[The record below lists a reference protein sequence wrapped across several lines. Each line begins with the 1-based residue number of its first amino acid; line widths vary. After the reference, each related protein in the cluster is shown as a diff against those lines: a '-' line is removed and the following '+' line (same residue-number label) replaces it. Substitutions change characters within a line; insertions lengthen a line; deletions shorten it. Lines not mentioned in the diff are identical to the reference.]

1 MAILNQPGFANMAGA
16 PQALQAA
23 YMRDPR
29 LRLAQQLQLQG
40 ADSSPVQHWTQGAA
54 RLAQALAG
62 GYVQD
67 KADAEYA
74 KQAGDYQNDMR
85 ALYAPV
91 QEMKPGQSGAGPR
104 PDAQMTTRA
113 PSIQEILARGQ
124 NLQSPYSQDQLR
136 QFQMM
141 NMQQQAAQEAEARKP
156 FNLRPGERRMTPDGR
171 VMAEN
176 PLAEK
181 PQAPPALVAEFQF
194 AKAQGFPGNFM
205 DYQRTRAESTR
216 PQTTVN
222 IPGEDSFSRGMGTAT
237 VEAIQTARTQAQ
249 SGLGTIQ
256 ATRRIQDLLDS
267 GVITGTG
274 AELRLSLER
283 GLATAGLIDGKRVT
297 NTEQL
302 LAEISNNVL
311 ARTEQMK
318 GVLTD
323 RDIEFLKDAAA
334 GRISLTPETIRR
346 VSEISERGSMQLVEN
361 YNSMVGPLADMQNV
375 PQAARNVFGLMN
387 VPTRTPPQGQ
397 GKPPAPAPQQT
408 QAPAMPPGVTP
419 EMIQAEIARR
429 GLGAAR

>member
-16 PQALQAA
+16 PQALQMA

-91 QEMKPGQSGAGPR
+91 QEMKPGQGGAGPR

-141 NMQQQAAQEAEARKP
+141 DMQQQAADEARQRDP
-156 FNLRPGERRMTPDGR
+156 MFGR
-171 VMAEN
+171 TNVRGVG
-176 PLAEK
+176 
-181 PQAPPALVAEFQF
+181 LVDMRGGQPNVLVPEQRQGSQPSLVQEFEF

-216 PQTTVN
+216 PQTNVNVTPSIN
-222 IPGEDSFSRGMGTAT
+222 IPGEDSFSKGMGTAT
-237 VEAIQTARTQAQ
+237 VDAIQTARTQAQ

-361 YNSMVGPLADMQNV
+361 YNSMVRPLADMQNV

-397 GKPPAPAPQQT
+397 GGPPAPAPQQT
-408 QAPAMPPGVTP
+408 PPPAAGQSRVP
-419 EMIQAEIARR
+419 RF
-429 GLGAAR
+429 LGFE

>member
-16 PQALQAA
+16 PQALQMA

-141 NMQQQAAQEAEARKP
+141 DMQQQAAQQAEARKP

-176 PLAEK
+176 PVAEK

-222 IPGEDSFSRGMGTAT
+222 IPGEDSFSKGMGTAT

-361 YNSMVGPLADMQNV
+361 YNSMVRPLADMQNV

-387 VPTRTPPQGQ
+387 VPTRPPPQGQ
-397 GKPPAPAPQQT
+397 GGPPTPAPQQT
-408 QAPAMPPGVTP
+408 PPPAAGQSRVP
-419 EMIQAEIARR
+419 RF
-429 GLGAAR
+429 LGFE

>member
-1 MAILNQPGFANMAGA
+1 
-16 PQALQAA
+16 
-23 YMRDPR
+23 
-29 LRLAQQLQLQG
+29 
-40 ADSSPVQHWTQGAA
+40 
-54 RLAQALAG
+54 
-62 GYVQD
+62 
-67 KADAEYA
+67 
-74 KQAGDYQNDMR
+74 
-85 ALYAPV
+85 
-91 QEMKPGQSGAGPR
+91 
-104 PDAQMTTRA
+104 
-113 PSIQEILARGQ
+113 
-124 NLQSPYSQDQLR
+124 
-136 QFQMM
+136 
-141 NMQQQAAQEAEARKP
+141 
-156 FNLRPGERRMTPDGR
+156 
-171 VMAEN
+171 
-176 PLAEK
+176 
-181 PQAPPALVAEFQF
+181 
-194 AKAQGFPGNFM
+194 
-205 DYQRTRAESTR
+205 
-216 PQTTVN
+216 
-222 IPGEDSFSRGMGTAT
+222 MGTAT
-237 VEAIQTARTQAQ
+237 VDAIQTARTQAQ

-361 YNSMVGPLADMQNV
+361 YNSMVRPLADMQNV

-397 GKPPAPAPQQT
+397 GGPPAPAPQQT
-408 QAPAMPPGVTP
+408 PPPAAGQSRVP
-419 EMIQAEIARR
+419 RF
-429 GLGAAR
+429 LGFE

>member
-16 PQALQAA
+16 PQALQMA

-141 NMQQQAAQEAEARKP
+141 DMQQQAAQQAEARKP

-176 PLAEK
+176 PVAER

-205 DYQRTRAESTR
+205 DYQRTSAESKR
-216 PQTTVN
+216 PQTNVNVTPSIN
-222 IPGEDSFSRGMGTAT
+222 IPGEDSFSKGMGTAT
-237 VEAIQTARTQAQ
+237 VDAIQTARTQAQ

-361 YNSMVGPLADMQNV
+361 YNSMVRPLADMQNV

-397 GKPPAPAPQQT
+397 GGPPAPAPQQT
-408 QAPAMPPGVTP
+408 PPPAAGQSRVP
-419 EMIQAEIARR
+419 RF
-429 GLGAAR
+429 LGFE